1 MGAMRFL
8 LLALLLLPACIS
20 VAAGAPA
27 EREEAPAKAKGLAS
41 LDEVTDGYGVDAR
54 MMLVPPPPE
63 ADRLIIRTGD
73 LVVRSGNPE
82 EVGARAVGLVGASGG
97 YMVRR
102 EDNTYTFRVPAE
114 KFDLVFEELARLG
127 AVAHRRVD
135 AQDVTEEVQDL
146 ELRLR
151 NARALRDRY
160 EELLK
165 RAEKVEDVLAIQ
177 RELAA
182 VTTTIEQ
189 MEGQLSAR
197 MTEVKMSRITLRL
210 EAAGAGPVTAARS
223 PFPWVRA
230 IGIENLPQYRSDR
243 ASASRL
249 DWTLPSGFADMG
261 RVKDTD
267 VVAWAYSPEGVRVV
281 VRRFDHKPEADR
293 AFWEAELLRDL
304 VKARGYEAW
313 PAPEGSRLLV
323 FRTMADGAA
332 TTYALRL
339 AIGDRY
345 VMAAEVIGPSDV
357 VEAKWAVLL
366 PLLDE
371 VERETR

>member
-1 MGAMRFL
+1 MRFL
-8 LLALLLLPACIS
+8 LLALLLLPSCV
-20 VAAGAPA
+20 VASSSGPPAGSKTKREAERGLAADSAGAPA
-27 EREEAPAKAKGLAS
+27 LVMMQDVTNDGAAAPS
-41 LDEVTDGYGVDAR
+41 
-54 MMLVPPPPE
+54 
-63 ADRLIIRTGD
+63 DRLIIRTGN

-82 EVGARAVGLVGASGG
+82 EVGARAVRLVGASGG
-97 YMVRR
+97 YVILR
-102 EDNTYTFRVPAE
+102 EDNTYVFRVPAE
-114 KFDLVFEELARLG
+114 KFDAVFEQLAALG

-177 RELAA
+177 KELAG
-182 VTTTIEQ
+182 VTETIERL
-189 MEGQLSAR
+189 EGQIKAR
-197 MTEVKMSRITLRL
+197 MTDVKMSRITLRL
-210 EAAGAGPVTAARS
+210 EPAAAGPVTALRS

-230 IGIENLPQYRSDR
+230 LGIENLPQYRSDR
-243 ASASRL
+243 ARGTKL
-249 DWTLPSGFADMG
+249 DWTLPAGFADMG
-261 RVKDTD
+261 RPRDSDIVG
-267 VVAWAYSPEGVRVV
+267 WAYSPDGVRVV
-281 VRRFDHKPEADR
+281 VRRFDHEPAADR
-293 AFWEAELLRDL
+293 AFWDAELARDF
-304 VKARGYEAW
+304 VKARGYEPWA
-313 PAPEGSRLLV
+313 APEGSRLIV
-323 FRTMADGAA
+323 FRTVADGTP

-345 VMAAEVIGPSDV
+345 IMAAEVIGPADV
-357 VEAKWAVLL
+357 VEAKWPALL

>member
-1 MGAMRFL
+1 MGSA
-8 LLALLLLPACIS
+8 
-20 VAAGAPA
+20 APA
-27 EREEAPAKAKGLAS
+27 EKAKESRGRTEDFAGPPIGLVGTGDFDVGVAQAAAIGG
-41 LDEVTDGYGVDAR
+41 DGGGS
-54 MMLVPPPPE
+54 PPKS
-63 ADRLIIRTGD
+63 DRLVIRTGD
-73 LVVRSGNPE
+73 LIVRSGNPE
-82 EVGARAVGLVGASGG
+82 DAGARAVGLVGAAGG
-97 YMVRR
+97 YVVQR

-114 KFDLVFEELARLG
+114 KFDAVFEELARLG
-127 AVAHRRVD
+127 AIAHRRVD
-135 AQDVTEEVQDL
+135 ATDVTEEVQDL
-146 ELRLR
+146 ELRLK

-210 EAAGAGPVTAARS
+210 EAAASGPVTAARS

-243 ASASRL
+243 ASSSRL
-249 DWTLPSGFADMG
+249 DWKLPSGFADMG
-261 RVKDTD
+261 RVKDSD

-304 VKARGYEAW
+304 VKARGYEACA
-313 PAPEGSRLLV
+313 APEGSRLLV
-323 FRTMADGAA
+323 FRTMSDGAP

-345 VMAAEVIGPSDV
+345 IMAAEVIGPSDV
-357 VEAKWAVLL
+357 VEAKWPALL

-371 VERETR
+371 VEKETR